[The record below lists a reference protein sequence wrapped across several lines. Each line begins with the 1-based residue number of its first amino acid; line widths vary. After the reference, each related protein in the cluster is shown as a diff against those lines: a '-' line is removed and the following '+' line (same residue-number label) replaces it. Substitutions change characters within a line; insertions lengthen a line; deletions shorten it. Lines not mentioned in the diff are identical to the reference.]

1 MAGPL
6 GAVKFIHNAIRQDIK
21 NIKGDVS
28 TVATLGAGS
37 LEDAAKRF
45 AFLEEVLGIHE
56 RAEEAHVFPAISAK
70 VPGTGEHYERTHR
83 EIDAIRASLRAA
95 LAANNA
101 EDANARLTDLRD
113 RMGTHLD
120 EEETVLLP
128 LVDEHFSIPEQGAIV
143 GRMAGETPTERMGE
157 VLTWILRLVNNDDRA
172 AYLGVLSKATP
183 PEAFAGVKALA
194 AKVIPPADWQAL
206 TAKVPELA

>member
-21 NIKGDVS
+21 DIKSDVS
-28 TVATLGAGS
+28 TVATLGAGN
-37 LEDAAKRF
+37 LEGAGKRF

-56 RAEEAHVFPAISAK
+56 RAEETHLFPAISAK
-70 VPGTGEHYERTHR
+70 VAGTGEHYERTHR
-83 EIDAIRASLRAA
+83 EIDQVRTGLRAA

-113 RMGTHLD
+113 RMDAHLD

-128 LVDEHFSIPEQGAIV
+128 LFDEHFSIPEQGAIV
-143 GRMAGETPTERMGE
+143 GKMAEEMPAERMGE
-157 VLTWILRLVNNDDRA
+157 VLTWILRLVSNDDRA
-172 AYLGVLSKATP
+172 AYLGVLSKAMP
-183 PEAFAGVKALA
+183 PQVFAGVRKLA
-194 AKVIPPADWQAL
+194 SEVIPPADWQVVSAQ
-206 TAKVPELA
+206 VPEPA